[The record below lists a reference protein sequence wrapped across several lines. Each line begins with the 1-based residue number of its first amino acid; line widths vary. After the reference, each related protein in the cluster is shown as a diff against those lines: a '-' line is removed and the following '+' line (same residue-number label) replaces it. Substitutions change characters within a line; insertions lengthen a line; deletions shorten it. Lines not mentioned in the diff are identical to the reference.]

1 MKHTTTAITT
11 ETFQAQYPLALIA
24 LGEHIA
30 AHQLPAPL
38 DIFVLDEYREGRL
51 TKVIRLHLP
60 GQHTHAAWVSSVH
73 VDAEH
78 QEPADAGN
86 GVRTQWD
93 VRLPETGFRFQLV
106 GFTHRQ
112 LSAVSA

>member
-1 MKHTTTAITT
+1 MTTKAFTT
-11 ETFQAQYPLALIA
+11 ETFQRQYPLALIA

-38 DIFVLDEYREGRL
+38 DIFVLDEYRDGRL

-60 GQHTHAAWVSSVH
+60 GQHTHAAWVSSVD
-73 VDAEH
+73 VDTRTD
-78 QEPADAGN
+78 EPADNGH

-93 VRLPETGFRFQLV
+93 VRLPDTGFRFQLV
-106 GFTHRQ
+106 GFTHSQ
-112 LSAVSA
+112 LSAVPA